1 MVARIFVRRIR
12 SRGVSLPTQPILT
25 SHLFAPLHYELMAL
39 LHRVRDDEWSA
50 PTAAGSWTVKDLT
63 AHLLDTALRRL
74 SQVAIP
80 NFEPNAANRD
90 WIVAMQRISPRLLIE
105 MIDKYGAEQAAYL
118 ASLDPFGKA
127 MWGVSWAGED
137 ESPVWFDVARELTER
152 WHHQQ
157 QIRDALGRPP
167 LFEPFLRPVI
177 DTFVRGVPHAY
188 RDLVAEDGTAITLRI
203 TDSWTVRRENGRWNL
218 LTGEDDAATIV
229 TIDPDSA
236 WRLFT
241 KARAKHAP
249 RVEGDA
255 RLAEPLLKMIC
266 VIG

>member
-1 MVARIFVRRIR
+1 MH
-12 SRGVSLPTQPILT
+12 PILT
-25 SHLFAPLHYELMAL
+25 AHLFAPLHYELMSL
-39 LHRVRDDEWSA
+39 LRRIRDEEWST

-74 SQVAIP
+74 SEVPIQD
-80 NFEPNAANRD
+80 FEPNAANRD
-90 WIVAMQRISPRLLIE
+90 WIVAMQRISPRILVEL
-105 MIDKYGAEQAAYL
+105 MDRYGAEQAAYL
-118 ASLDPFGKA
+118 ASLDPFAKA
-127 MWGVSWAGED
+127 MWGVTWAGED

-177 DTFVRGVPHAY
+177 ETFVRGVPHAY
-188 RDLVAEDGTAITLRI
+188 RGFEAAEGTSVALRI
-203 TDSWTVRRENGRWNL
+203 NDSWTVRREEREWTL
-218 LTGEDDAATIV
+218 FSGEDLDAAVVI

-241 KARAKHAP
+241 KGRAQHEP
-249 RVEGDA
+249 RVEGDR

>member
-1 MVARIFVRRIR
+1 M
-12 SRGVSLPTQPILT
+12 QPILT
-25 SHLFAPLHYELMAL
+25 AHLFAPLHYELMSL
-39 LHRVRDDEWSA
+39 LRRIGDDEWNA
-50 PTAAGSWTVKDLT
+50 PAGVGLWTVKDLT

-74 SQVAIP
+74 SQVPIP
-80 NFEPNAANRD
+80 DFEPNAANRD
-90 WIVAMQRISPRLLIE
+90 WVVAMRRISPRILLE
-105 MIDKYGAEQAAYL
+105 LMDRYGGEQAAYL
-118 ASLDPFGKA
+118 ASLDPFAKA
-127 MWGVSWAGED
+127 MWGVAWAGED

-177 DTFVRGVPHAY
+177 ETFIRGIPHAY
-188 RDLVAEDGTAITLRI
+188 RDFVAGEGAAIALRI
-203 TDSWTVRRENGRWNL
+203 TDAWTIRREDGAWKL
-218 LTGEDDAATIV
+218 SPGEDPDASAMV
-229 TIDPDSA
+229 MIDPDSA

-241 KARAKHAP
+241 KGSPRQEP
-249 RVEGDA
+249 RVEGDR

>member
-1 MVARIFVRRIR
+1 M
-12 SRGVSLPTQPILT
+12 QPILT
-25 SHLFAPLHYELMAL
+25 AHLFAPLHYELMAL
-39 LHRVRDDEWSA
+39 LRRIRDEEWNA

-74 SQVAIP
+74 SQVPIP
-80 NFEPNAANRD
+80 QFEPNAANRD
-90 WIVAMQRISPRLLIE
+90 WIVAMQRVSPRILVEL
-105 MIDKYGAEQAAYL
+105 MDRYGAEQAAYL
-118 ASLDPFGKA
+118 ASLDPFATA
-127 MWGVSWAGED
+127 MWGVTWAGED
-137 ESPVWFDVARELTER
+137 QSPVWFDVARELTER

-157 QIRDALGRPP
+157 QIRDALARPA
-167 LFEPFLRPVI
+167 LFDPYLRPVI

-188 RDLVAEDGTAITLRI
+188 REFSADNETAIALRI
-203 TDSWTVRRENGRWNL
+203 TDAWTLRRSSGQWNL
-218 LTGEDDAATIV
+218 SAGEDADASAVV

-241 KARAKHAP
+241 KGQAKNEP
-249 RVEGDA
+249 RLEGDR

>member
-1 MVARIFVRRIR
+1 M
-12 SRGVSLPTQPILT
+12 QPLLT
-25 SHLFAPLHYELMAL
+25 GHLFAPLHYELMAL
-39 LHRVRDDEWSA
+39 LRRLSENEWSA

-74 SQVAIP
+74 SQVPIP
-80 NFEPNAANRD
+80 DFEPNAANRD
-90 WIVAMQRISPRLLIE
+90 WIVAMHRISPRILVEL
-105 MIDKYGAEQAAYL
+105 MDRYGAEQAAYL
-118 ASLDPFGKA
+118 ASLDPFAKA
-127 MWGVSWAGED
+127 AWGVSWAGEE
-137 ESPVWFDVARELTER
+137 ESPAWFDIARELTER

-188 RDLVAEDGTAITLRI
+188 RDLYAHDGESIALRI
-203 TDSWTVRRENGRWNL
+203 TDSWVLRREDSKWRL
-218 LTGEDDAATIV
+218 FAGEDAAASTVV

-241 KARAKHAP
+241 KGRARNDP